1 MIDHVVRPPLA
12 EPVRSARHRLDG
24 DGWTGLVL
32 GAALV
37 AMALVAGLC
46 YTFSVA
52 VMPNLADA
60 DDRTFVATM
69 QRFNDNPV
77 FQVTFTAALVL
88 IPLAVVLQRRLAPG
102 VAVRWTVAAL
112 VLYGIVLAVTA
123 GIHIPLNSE
132 IDEAGDPDRIADLAD
147 VRNQH
152 EGPWV
157 AWNVVRTLFSTA
169 AVAALGRALFLH
181 GRSTADR
188 KSAASAGEP
197 TWAPPATTFP
207 AASSPS
213 TEPSAQRSSVT

>member
-1 MIDHVVRPPLA
+1 MNIRT
-12 EPVRSARHRLDG
+12 RHR
-24 DGWTGLVL
+24 V
-32 GAALV
+32 
-37 AMALVAGLC
+37 
-46 YTFSVA
+46 
-52 VMPNLADA
+52 
-60 DDRTFVATM
+60 
-69 QRFNDNPV
+69 
-77 FQVTFTAALVL
+77 
-88 IPLAVVLQRRLAPG
+88 
-102 VAVRWTVAAL
+102 TVAAL

-157 AWNVVRTLFSTA
+157 AWNVVRTLVSTA

-188 KSAASAGEP
+188 KSGASPES

-207 AASSPS
+207 ATSSPS
-213 TEPSAQRSSVT
+213 AEPSAQRSSVK